1 MSVISETATRFL
13 MVVVDIRY
21 QTERSAR
28 PLGHKPN
35 VRMLIKEM
43 GVVPYPR
50 ISTEVRGLGTKIES
64 PS

>member
-1 MSVISETATRFL
+1 MSVMSDSCKVL
-13 MVVVDIRY
+13 GMVVVDIRY

-35 VRMLIKEM
+35 VRMLINEM
-43 GVVPYPR
+43 NVVAYPR
-50 ISTEVRGLGTKIES
+50 ISTEVRGLGTRIES